1 MREMWEMW
9 KFEAKPSWCQCWRI
23 AQPVT
28 WPSMPTCDI
37 LWPCCD
43 RVSINSSWTIAQL
56 ITPRGVVSAAQPE
69 CKTTKSESTTFR
81 TARAT
86 LEEKAN
92 QLGAQ
97 HLQLKLSQKSCF
109 TVEISQVHWRKV
121 QKRTA
126 NQLQNTC
133 VLLCMPLS
141 WEGEGSCPS
150 WIWHRSQEQK
160 LYQHQQPIKDHCAG
174 VQGTHIEDS
183 RRHEGGQRVT
193 EERRSIYNIIYMYI

>member
-43 RVSINSSWTIAQL
+43 RVSINSSWTTAQL
-56 ITPRGVVSAAQPE
+56 ITPCGVVSAAQPE
-69 CKTTKSESTTFR
+69 CKTTKPESTTFR

-97 HLQLKLSQKSCF
+97 HLQLKLRQKSCF

-121 QKRTA
+121 QNALRTNCKTRA
-126 NQLQNTC
+126 SCYACRWVEKVKDPAPVEFDTDHKNRNFISISS
-133 VLLCMPLS
+133 PLKIIALVS
-141 WEGEGSCPS
+141 
-150 WIWHRSQEQK
+150 K
-160 LYQHQQPIKDHCAG
+160 API
-174 VQGTHIEDS
+174 
-183 RRHEGGQRVT
+183 
-193 EERRSIYNIIYMYI
+193 